1 MRLLGAPLGSDDFVR
16 RYLDEA
22 TDKIQDITNQLHRL
36 QDSQTSLLVLRSC
49 LSLTKFSYL
58 TRTVDMTDHAAV
70 QQKFDDIQRNA
81 VNTLLG
87 GAMDSAAY
95 RQSVLPTSLGGLG
108 VKRCQDH
115 SPSAFAASVSASLNL
130 ILQMIKQE
138 DISTAEDGA
147 EVNTGDGAEA
157 EDGAEVNTEEIV
169 ARSLL
174 SDRLLA
180 ALSDRVGEEVR
191 IDTILAGVTQ
201 KELSRKIDV
210 KLQKSLADSFEG
222 SDREQAR
229 LAALCLPNS
238 SGYLNSIPSRKIGL
252 HLKNHEFTTV
262 IKYRLGIKLYP
273 EGSKCPA
280 CHHTL
285 DQFGDHLLHC
295 SHGGLA
301 ILRHN
306 VMCNQIFRL
315 CQEGGLGPSREVP
328 HLLNNGRRPAD
339 LWVPFLDAGRPVAID
354 FTCVS
359 QLRGDFLKREAD
371 YPVKFAHE
379 RKERAVGAELRR
391 EGISFRPVAVSTFG
405 NFHPEAIKLIQTL
418 SRTKSI
424 RLDLDEKK
432 TFNQEMK
439 ILSCQLQRG
448 NSLMFTNKSVEFSE
462 NQTLDD
468 NNNPDLFVID

>member
-1 MRLLGAPLGSDDFVR
+1 M
-16 RYLDEA
+16 
-22 TDKIQDITNQLHRL
+22 
-36 QDSQTSLLVLRSC
+36 
-49 LSLTKFSYL
+49 
-58 TRTVDMTDHAAV
+58 
-70 QQKFDDIQRNA
+70 
-81 VNTLLG
+81 
-87 GAMDSAAY
+87 
-95 RQSVLPTSLGGLG
+95 
-108 VKRCQDH
+108 
-115 SPSAFAASVSASLNL
+115 
-130 ILQMIKQE
+130 
-138 DISTAEDGA
+138 
-147 EVNTGDGAEA
+147 
-157 EDGAEVNTEEIV
+157 
-169 ARSLL
+169 
-174 SDRLLA
+174 
-180 ALSDRVGEEVR
+180 
-191 IDTILAGVTQ
+191 
-201 KELSRKIDV
+201 

-301 ILRHN
+301 ILRHS

-328 HLLNNGRRPAD
+328 HLLNNGRHPVD

>member
-1 MRLLGAPLGSDDFVR
+1 M
-16 RYLDEA
+16 
-22 TDKIQDITNQLHRL
+22 
-36 QDSQTSLLVLRSC
+36 
-49 LSLTKFSYL
+49 
-58 TRTVDMTDHAAV
+58 
-70 QQKFDDIQRNA
+70 
-81 VNTLLG
+81 
-87 GAMDSAAY
+87 
-95 RQSVLPTSLGGLG
+95 
-108 VKRCQDH
+108 KRCQDH

-157 EDGAEVNTEEIV
+157 EDGTGAEDNTEEIV

-180 ALSDRVGEEVR
+180 LLSDRVGEEVR

-201 KELSRKIDV
+201 KDLSRKIDV

-301 ILRHN
+301 ILRHS
-306 VMCNQIFRL
+306 VMCNQISG
-315 CQEGGLGPSREVP
+315 CAKKEGWVHQERCHTSSTMGGAQR
-328 HLLNNGRRPAD
+328 
-339 LWVPFLDAGRPVAID
+339 
-354 FTCVS
+354 TCGCHSLTRVD
-359 QLRGDFLKREAD
+359 QLRLILLVFLSS
-371 YPVKFAHE
+371 
-379 RKERAVGAELRR
+379 AET
-391 EGISFRPVAVSTFG
+391 S
-405 NFHPEAIKLIQTL
+405 
-418 SRTKSI
+418 
-424 RLDLDEKK
+424 
-432 TFNQEMK
+432 
-439 ILSCQLQRG
+439 
-448 NSLMFTNKSVEFSE
+448 
-462 NQTLDD
+462 
-468 NNNPDLFVID
+468 